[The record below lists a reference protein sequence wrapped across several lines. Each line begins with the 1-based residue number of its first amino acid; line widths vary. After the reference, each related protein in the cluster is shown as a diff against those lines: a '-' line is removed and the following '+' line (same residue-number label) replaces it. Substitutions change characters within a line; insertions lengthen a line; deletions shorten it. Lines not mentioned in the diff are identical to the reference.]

1 MNIKALRKFLQLR
14 ILDQNEVVEFRQLLV
29 QFISKYSKQSFKEEE
44 KKKIVLEILNI
55 IEDYFNHEVEFL
67 T

>member
-14 ILDQNEVVEFRQLLV
+14 ILDQNEVVEFRHLLV